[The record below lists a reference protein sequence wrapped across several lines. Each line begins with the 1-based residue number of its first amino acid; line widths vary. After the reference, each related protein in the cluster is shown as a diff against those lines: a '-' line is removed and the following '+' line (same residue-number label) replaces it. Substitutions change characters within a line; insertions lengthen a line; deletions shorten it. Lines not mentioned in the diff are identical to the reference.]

1 MKHSLFHMMDIPDHS
16 PKGSFLCLRI
26 TSPIP
31 AINTR
36 NVSHLWWCNIFHLH
50 NFLPAKGLFPDQ
62 ILFNYKIYVSGFLSY
77 NKAVYHSFK
86 IPIALLKQHYVF
98 FMFSGCSFKD
108 NTETTLDNWQS
119 LLEKGPKLVYLTR
132 VWQYTYQISSGSIK
146 SISLFW
152 LLCTLKVSK
161 KITYSHHS
169 NLFHNMGWAQ
179 HLSVNC
185 YKRGTVAQQ
194 ELSCY
199 QQTVEFFLFLLIW
212 FHL

>member
-26 TSPIP
+26 KSPIP

>member
-1 MKHSLFHMMDIPDHS
+1 MMDIPDHS

-36 NVSHLWWCNIFHLH
+36 NEKH
-50 NFLPAKGLFPDQ
+50 NRKYLTYDGVTFSIYITFLPAKGLFPDQ

-77 NKAVYHSFK
+77 NKAVYHNFK

-108 NTETTLDNWQS
+108 NTESTLDNWQS

-132 VWQYTYQISSGSIK
+132 V
-146 SISLFW
+146 
-152 LLCTLKVSK
+152 
-161 KITYSHHS
+161 
-169 NLFHNMGWAQ
+169 
-179 HLSVNC
+179 
-185 YKRGTVAQQ
+185 
-194 ELSCY
+194 
-199 QQTVEFFLFLLIW
+199 
-212 FHL
+212 

>member
-62 ILFNYKIYVSGFLSY
+62 ILFNYKIYVLSGFLSY
-77 NKAVYHSFK
+77 NKAVYHNFK

-98 FMFSGCSFKD
+98 SCFLGVVSKITLKAHLIIGRACWKRGQNWSISPGFDECSPVFFLLNIVYFSVCLTSNKLYWIDDQLADVSARIYMSASWSVGELTGYRFD
-108 NTETTLDNWQS
+108 NTH
-119 LLEKGPKLVYLTR
+119 
-132 VWQYTYQISSGSIK
+132 IK
-146 SISLFW
+146 
-152 LLCTLKVSK
+152 
-161 KITYSHHS
+161 
-169 NLFHNMGWAQ
+169 
-179 HLSVNC
+179 
-185 YKRGTVAQQ
+185 
-194 ELSCY
+194 
-199 QQTVEFFLFLLIW
+199 
-212 FHL
+212 